1 VLDPTGTRRAF
12 LGALAAPAFAA
23 AGDWIELF
31 DGRTLDGWRPSEN
44 RGSWTVRDG
53 ALAADGPKSHLFYTG
68 PVHGADFRNFELE
81 VEVLTRAACNSGVY
95 FHTRYQEKDFPQ
107 KGFEVQINNTASGEG
122 NYRERKKTGSL
133 YGLRNIYKQFLPDDK
148 WFKIQVAVR
157 AKNVRV
163 SLNGMLV
170 VDYVEPTPPV
180 IPDGMERER
189 FLDHG
194 TFALQCHNDGS
205 KAFFRSIRVRP
216 LPDQLTASVLAPAV
230 DDVYRE
236 VINVG
241 RHNVPMVDYH
251 VNLKGGLTLERA
263 LQKSRRDGIEYG
275 IVAGDAPSMQN
286 QPAFLGLAGP
296 AVSRRRAESF
306 DYILSDSAGWA
317 RSQDMD
323 SLVARIV
330 ETLDREPMDIWAS
343 PTYLPPSL
351 VKDYDTLW
359 TEPRRKKVIDAA
371 ARNQVAIEISNRYRI
386 PNFTFLREAKA
397 AGCKFCFGSNNAGA
411 ADLGRCEYGL
421 KMLREC
427 NLDWRDF
434 FVPGAWAARAIE
446 RRGSLLPG

>member
-1 VLDPTGTRRAF
+1 VETRRAF
-12 LGALAAPAFAA
+12 LGVLAAPAFAPA

-31 DGRTLDGWRPSEN
+31 DGRTLDGWRASEN
-44 RGSWTVRDG
+44 KGSWTVRDG
-53 ALAADGPKSHLFYTG
+53 ALAADGAKSHLFYTG

-170 VDYVEPTPPV
+170 VDYMEPTPPV

-194 TFALQCHNDGS
+194 TFALQCHNNGS
-205 KAFFRSIRVRP
+205 KAFFRTVRVRP
-216 LPDQLTASVLAPAV
+216 LPDQLPASVLAPTV

-236 VINVG
+236 VINIG

-251 VNLKGGLTLERA
+251 VNLKGGLRLEAA
-263 LQKSRRDGIEYG
+263 LEKSRRDGIEYG
-275 IVAGDAPSMQN
+275 IVAGDARSMQH
-286 QPAFLGLAGP
+286 QPVFLGMQSR
-296 AVSRRRAESF
+296 AVSRRTAALF
-306 DYILSDSAGWA
+306 DYILNDSVGWTDE
-317 RSQDMD
+317 RDMD
-323 SLVARIV
+323 ARVAHIV
-330 ETLDREPMDIWAS
+330 DILDREPMDIWAS
-343 PTYLPPSL
+343 PTYLPPPL
-351 VKDYDTLW
+351 AKDYDTLW
-359 TEPRRKKVIDAA
+359 TEQRMKKVIDAA

-386 PNFTFLREAKA
+386 PSAAFIRAAKA
-397 AGCKFCFGSNNAGA
+397 AGCKFCFGSNNTGD
-411 ADLGRCEYGL
+411 ADLGRCEYGIE
-421 KMLREC
+421 MLNAC
-427 NLDWRDF
+427 KLDWRDF
-434 FVPGAWAARAIE
+434 FVPGAWTVRAAE
-446 RRGSLLPG
+446 RRG